1 MPQLTDDCFAHGG
14 ELMRMDAALA
24 EIAARTTR
32 VTEAE
37 TVPLGEAL
45 GRILLE
51 DVVAAQS
58 VPPHDN
64 SAVDGYAVHF
74 DDLIPESET
83 QLPIGARVTAGHPL
97 DRPQPRG
104 EAVRIFTGARMPAGP
119 DTVVMQEDAREYGGH
134 VVVPPGVRRGD
145 NRRQAGEDIQAGET
159 VLRAGR
165 RLRPQDLGQAAS
177 AGRAT
182 LTVSRPLRVAV
193 FSTGDELCEPGTA
206 LAPGCIYDSNRHTI
220 AGLLRAQGCAVLDM
234 GILADTYDTVV
245 AALAEA
251 AQRAD
256 LIVTSGG
263 ISVGQEDHVRQA
275 VEAQGQ
281 INLWKLAIKPGRPIA
296 LGQVG
301 RVPFAGFPGNPVAVM
316 VTFINVVRPLIL
328 ALMGGTA
335 ERPATYRVPAAFSH
349 KKKPARREWVR
360 ARLVGDGAAGWRAEK
375 FERQGSGILSSL
387 VASDGLVEL
396 PEDTTLVEAGE
407 PVDFMPFSEVA
418 P

>member
-14 ELMRMDAALA
+14 ELMRTDAALA

-37 TVPLGEAL
+37 TVPLRDAL
-45 GRILLE
+45 GRLLLA
-51 DVVAAQS
+51 DVVAAGN

-64 SAVDGYAVHF
+64 SAVDGYAIHF
-74 DDLIPESET
+74 DDLDPDGDT
-83 QLPIGARVTAGHPL
+83 RLPVGARVTAGHPL

-104 EAVRIFTGARMPAGP
+104 EAVRIFTGARMPTGP
-119 DTVVMQEDAREYGGH
+119 DTVVMQEDAREEGGH

-145 NRRQAGEDIQAGET
+145 NRRKAGEDIRAGDT
-159 VLRAGR
+159 VLHAGR
-165 RLRPQDLGQAAS
+165 RLRPQDLGQAAA
-177 AGRAT
+177 AGRAE
-182 LTVSRPLRVAV
+182 LAVSRRLRVAV

-263 ISVGQEDHVRQA
+263 ISVGEEDHVRHA

-281 INLWKLAIKPGRPIA
+281 IHMWKLAIKPGRPIA

-328 ALMGGTA
+328 ALMGA
-335 ERPATYRVPAAFSH
+335 APERPATYRVPAGFSH
-349 KKKPARREWVR
+349 KKKPARREWLR
-360 ARLVGDGAAGWRAEK
+360 ARLVADPQTGWRAEK

-396 PEDTTLVEAGE
+396 PEDTTSIAEGDMIA
-407 PVDFMPFSEVA
+407 FMPFSEVA